1 MAETTQKK
9 PRKQHTITHV
19 GSDTPTTHTVQ
30 QVEKGNATPLRIG
43 AAVAWLIAIG
53 MEVLALLILN
63 GTVKLEPQLVW
74 GIGALV
80 VDLICVIIGSMCWK
94 KANHI
99 APASKANKV
108 KFWLWNNLGVIVSV
122 LAFLPFLVLLLTDK
136 NADGK
141 TKKLASIV
149 AVVALLIGGLA
160 SYDFDPLSQEDVNAA
175 TSVYTSDVYWTKSGK
190 VYHSHED
197 CQALQQTDDLSAGTV
212 DTAMSEGRKRLCK
225 FCQERDEEAGLDLGD
240 ILTEEE

>member
-1 MAETTQKK
+1 MAETKK

-19 GSDTPTTHTVQ
+19 GSDVPTTHTVQ
-30 QVEKGNATPLRIG
+30 TAEKGNALPLRIG
-43 AAVAWLIAIG
+43 AAVAWVIALG
-53 MEVLALLILN
+53 MEALALLVLN
-63 GTVKLEPQLVW
+63 GTVKLEPTMVW

-80 VDLICVIIGSMCWK
+80 VDLICVITGSVCWK

-122 LAFLPFLVLLLTDK
+122 VAFVPFIVLLLTDK

-160 SYDFDPLSQEDVNAA
+160 SYDFDPLSQEDVDAA
-175 TSVYTSDVYWTKSGK
+175 SSVFQGYVYWTASGK

-197 CQALQQTDDLSAGTV
+197 CQALQQTEELKEGTV
-212 DTAMSEGRKRLCK
+212 DTAMAEGRQRLCK
-225 FCQERDEEAGLDLGD
+225 FCEARDQEAGLDLSG
-240 ILTEEE
+240 ILTEE